1 MAEIKQRPSWMV
13 PAVVGACILAF
24 IAIALV
30 YGSLSRPGGKNNA
43 SSPTSPAN
51 AAGGQPATGASAGGA
66 APGG

>member
-13 PAVVGACILAF
+13 PAVVGAFILAF
-24 IAIALV
+24 IAIALTF
-30 YGSLSRPGGKNNA
+30 GSLSRPGGRSNA

-51 AAGGQPATGASAGGA
+51 AAGGASAGRG